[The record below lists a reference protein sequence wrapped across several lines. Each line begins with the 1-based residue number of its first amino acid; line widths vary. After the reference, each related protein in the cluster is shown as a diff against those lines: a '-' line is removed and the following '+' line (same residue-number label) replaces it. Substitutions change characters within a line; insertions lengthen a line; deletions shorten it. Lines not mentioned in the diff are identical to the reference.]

1 MEAIKKLTGKAKG
14 NPVFLAG
21 MILGLITLF
30 LAVALLGGSILIFGL
45 NLMGF
50 SIKYSIGTM
59 VGAAIVIACLR
70 AIVPSSK

>member
-21 MILGLITLF
+21 MILSLIVLF
-30 LAVALLGGSILIFGL
+30 SAVALMGGAILIFGL
-45 NLMGF
+45 NLIGF

-59 VGAAIVIACLR
+59 IGAAIVIACLR
-70 AIVPSSK
+70 SITSRSK